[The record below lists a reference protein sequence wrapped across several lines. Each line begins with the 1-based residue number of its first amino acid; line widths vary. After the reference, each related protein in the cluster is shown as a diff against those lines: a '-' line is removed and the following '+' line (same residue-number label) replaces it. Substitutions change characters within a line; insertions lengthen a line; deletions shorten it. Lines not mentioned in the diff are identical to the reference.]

1 VNAEMTA
8 FSGSYAVSGPA
19 KFGSASGDGNGK
31 VDAILTNLLGGY
43 WPQFI

>member
-8 FSGSYAVSGPA
+8 FSRSYAVSGSA
-19 KFGSASGDGNGK
+19 NFGSASGDGNGK
-31 VDAILTNLLGGY
+31 VDAVLTNLLGVY